1 MSMTLYI
8 NLSKTKIVI
17 FGNRGYCKPEEKWF
31 LNGNHF
37 ELCNEF
43 MYLGILVYFNGKFLQ
58 TQKRLSDQGR
68 KAVFSLFH
76 KIQDDRYNH
85 ETLLSLFD
93 TYVAWMRSVG
103 LSYCTRY

>member
-1 MSMTLYI
+1 MTLYI

-17 FGNRGYCKPEEKWF
+17 FRNRGYCKPEEKWF

-76 KIQDDRYNH
+76 KIQDDRCNH